1 MIIKR
6 VSPLTGR
13 LNNMYI
19 DVTIEQLMQWKE
31 GRLIQDVM
39 PSLTSAER
47 EFIMTGYT
55 PEDWEVLRWREE

>member
-13 LNNMYI
+13 ENTMDI
-19 DVTIEQLMQWKE
+19 DVTVEQLIQWKE

-39 PSLTSAER
+39 PSLTPDER

-55 PEDWEVLRWREE
+55 PEDWGDIE

>member
-13 LNNMYI
+13 LNNMCI
-19 DVTIEQLMQWKE
+19 DVTIEQLVQWKE

-39 PSLTSAER
+39 PSLTPAER